1 MVQFPEDQLARRLTL
16 SSDRDGVQE
25 TAPQRGKHAYM
36 LDVVKPSAEQTAART
51 CAGAPLRVALLS
63 YRSDPKVGGQGVYV
77 DYLASALAAAG
88 AKVDVISGPPY
99 PELSQGIRLVKLPS
113 LDLYSKPHHGHYA
126 LRPRHL
132 LSPTDTYEYFG
143 HLSGKFVEPYSFGQR
158 AFAHLKQIKAQYDV
172 VLDNQTLATGIE
184 KIRTDIGLP
193 LTTMIHHPI
202 THDRRLALAAAT
214 TWQDRFLVRRWYAF
228 HRMQVRVARRL
239 PAITCPSEAAKA
251 DIVSEFGVDADRI
264 LPIPLGVDQATFR
277 PSTKTQRAKQRII
290 TTASADTPLKGLH
303 VLLEAYHQILQTRPD
318 TELVVIGKLRRGLA
332 RDVIKTRELE
342 PYVQF
347 KSDLSREALAEEF
360 RTATVAVTPSMYEG
374 FGLPAAEAMSCGTPV
389 IVTDG
394 GALPEVAGDAG
405 VIVPK
410 GNAEALAA
418 AITDIL
424 TQPDHHAE
432 VADACLTRAQNTFN
446 WEKIAPKYLDFFQQA
461 ITAQC

>member
-1 MVQFPEDQLARRLTL
+1 
-16 SSDRDGVQE
+16 
-25 TAPQRGKHAYM
+25 M
-36 LDVVKPSAEQTAART
+36 LDVLNTSTDPSAVRAKGQ
-51 CAGAPLRVALLS
+51 GPLRVAFLS

-113 LDLYSKPHHGHYA
+113 LDLYSKPHHGHYE
-126 LRPRHL
+126 LRPKHL

-143 HLSGKFVEPYSFGQR
+143 HLSGKFVEPYVFGQR
-158 AFAHLKQIKAQYDV
+158 AFAHLKRVADQYDV

-184 KIRTDIGLP
+184 KVSTRLGLP

-202 THDRRLALAAAT
+202 THDRRLALGAAPG
-214 TWQDRFLVRRWYAF
+214 WRHRFLVRRWYAF

-251 DIVSEFGVDADRI
+251 DIVSEFGVDPDRI
-264 LPIPLGVDQATFR
+264 LPIPLGVDQATFK
-277 PSTKTQRAKQRII
+277 PSPNTQRAPQRII

-332 RDVIKTRELE
+332 RDVIKARNLE
-342 PYVQF
+342 PHVQF

-405 VIVPK
+405 LIVPK
-410 GNAEALAA
+410 ENAEALAA
-418 AITDIL
+418 AITDVL
-424 TQPDHHAE
+424 AHPEQRERVAE
-432 VADACLTRAQNTFN
+432 ACLTRARARFN
-446 WEKIAPKYLDFFQQA
+446 WEKIAPKYIDFFQQA